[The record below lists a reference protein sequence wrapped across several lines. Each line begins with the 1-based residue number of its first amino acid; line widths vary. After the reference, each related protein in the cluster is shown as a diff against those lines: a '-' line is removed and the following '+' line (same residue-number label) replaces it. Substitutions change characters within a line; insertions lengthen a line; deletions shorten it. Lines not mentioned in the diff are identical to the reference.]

1 VAFESGAV
9 HAMHRRLGGPKTHP
23 VSSLPSQNRACGF
36 PAHGSPPSSRRAAF
50 RPATGVGRAPQ
61 QPSLRD
67 VGVRVSS
74 LSAIP
79 LPHRWAAHSAG
90 GPSLQR
96 VLLSA
101 PSPLLWPPPTP
112 APLSPVSRLLTV
124 YRVRR
129 SQSTVE
135 LAPRRSSASGGLG
148 RRRVSPVPTSALP
161 PFRALYAAGFF
172 GAAPPSTSPLP
183 WPSPTSS
190 RLGSPLSRLSAG
202 PPLDAAGFA
211 SCCGPVVCIRPRA
224 DSTPRFSAQVSPN
237 AGGLLRRCLG
247 TSFDRTSTGK
257 SS

>member
-1 VAFESGAV
+1 MVVRSGAV
-9 HAMHRRLGGPKTHP
+9 HAVPCRLGAPQDPTP
-23 VSSLPSQNRACGF
+23 F
-36 PAHGSPPSSRRAAF
+36 PASPLRTVHAVFPHTARPRAVGAPHSAVP
-50 RPATGVGRAPQ
+50 PALAARPQ

-67 VGVRVSS
+67 VGVRVNS

-96 VLLSA
+96 VLLST

-135 LAPRRSSASGGLG
+135 MAPRRSSASGGLG

-172 GAAPPSTSPLP
+172 GAASPSASPLP
-183 WPSPTSS
+183 WPSPLRS

-202 PPLDAAGFA
+202 PSFDAAGFA
-211 SCCGPVVCIRPRA
+211 S
-224 DSTPRFSAQVSPN
+224 SA
-237 AGGLLRRCLG
+237 
-247 TSFDRTSTGK
+247 
-257 SS
+257 